1 MSKIIYYHVVCIYV
15 ILNRIFIFVP
25 CAHNNF
31 AIAIRFVVC
40 LSSFWHGRA
49 GTLSIC
55 YIRQI
60 HGTVWNCAQNEGERD
75 RERQRA
81 TELGKRVI
89 VREMRALHNVST
101 ICIAHRRHDPQL
113 QWKTDTKKA
122 RNETTRRII
131 DILNAK
137 IRCVNIVYGVCGVYE
152 EVCVCVCCVIRSL
165 ALAHFLISS
174 RYIWLLCVLGF
185 YNIVLT
191 LCIYIYTFGI
201 IPCHSV

>member
-113 QWKTDTKKA
+113 QWKTDTKKSPK
-122 RNETTRRII
+122 RNNKT
-131 DILNAK
+131 N
-137 IRCVNIVYGVCGVYE
+137 Y
-152 EVCVCVCCVIRSL
+152 
-165 ALAHFLISS
+165 
-174 RYIWLLCVLGF
+174 RYSQCK
-185 YNIVLT
+185 N
-191 LCIYIYTFGI
+191 
-201 IPCHSV
+201 